1 MKNRIKISL
10 SVLIFSLLGCST
22 VQRVNDCGYIA
33 RNNFVEQIRVDSVV
47 LRDSVFV
54 RERSDTVFYT
64 KFRTIY
70 KERVRIDTL
79 VRCDTLFRDREVVV
93 ERTCSGLSYKGLLLR
108 LLVVVVLLFLMWR
121 TGLWNLILKGVRLCI
136 KIFRL
141 EG

>member
-22 VQRVNDCGYIA
+22 VEMVNDSEYLS
-33 RNNFVEQIRVDSVV
+33 RNSYVGQIRVDSIM
-47 LRDSVFV
+47 LRDSIFI

-70 KERVRIDTL
+70 KERVRVDTV

-93 ERTCSGLSYKGLLLR
+93 ERTHATTGLKTLFFR
-108 LLVVVVLLFLMWR
+108 FLLVALCFFLLWR
-121 TGLWNLILKGVRLCI
+121 TGVWNLILKGVRLCI

-141 EG
+141 EE